1 MLFLRSLAFTIF
13 MLVSVV
19 IYAIGVL
26 FSALMPASWREAIP
40 PAWANLALVA
50 LRVICKLDYRVD
62 GAENIPAEAGVA
74 FWKHQSMW
82 ETVAQIVV
90 FPRQCWVLKKS
101 LMSIPFVGWA
111 LRFYA
116 PIAIDR
122 SAGRRAVE
130 QVIEQ
135 GRERMAAGRW
145 VMIFPEGT
153 RMPPG
158 TTRRYGMS
166 GILLAEKTGKPIV
179 PVAHNAGDFWRRNG
193 ILKRPG
199 MILVRI
205 GKPVYTN
212 GRPLDVVAKEIQDW
226 IEAQMKEI
234 SPGYAGTF
242 VTTNGKQSSGT
253 KDGVNRDTRCGD

>member
-1 MLFLRSLAFTIF
+1 MLLFRSVVFTTF

-26 FSALMPASWREAIP
+26 FSPLMPAAWREAIP
-40 PAWANLALVA
+40 AAWANLTLGA
-50 LRVICKLDYRVD
+50 LRIICRLDYRVE
-62 GAENIPAEAGVA
+62 GAENIPDQAGVA

-82 ETVAQIVV
+82 ETIAQIVV

-101 LMSIPFVGWA
+101 LMAIPFVGWA
-111 LRFYA
+111 LKFYK

-122 SAGRRAVE
+122 GAGRRAVE

-135 GRERMAAGRW
+135 GRERLAEGRW

-166 GILLAEKTGKPIV
+166 GILLAEKAGRPIV

-199 MILVRI
+199 LIVVRI
-205 GKPVYTN
+205 AKPIYTN
-212 GRPLDVVAKEIQDW
+212 GRPLEVVANEAQKW
-226 IEAQMKEI
+226 IEAQMKDI
-234 SPGYAGTF
+234 TPDYAGT
-242 VTTNGKQSSGT
+242 VLPKVPKKRSRRPESHEQ
-253 KDGVNRDTRCGD
+253 RRALR

>member
-1 MLFLRSLAFTIF
+1 MLFLRSLIFTTF
-13 MLVSVV
+13 MLTSVTL
-19 IYAIGVL
+19 YAIVIL
-26 FSALMPASWREAIP
+26 IVAPFSDKGREALP
-40 PAWANLALVA
+40 SAWARATLGALK
-50 LRVICKLDYRVD
+50 LICRLDYRVE

-82 ETVAQIVV
+82 ETIAQIVV

-111 LRFYA
+111 IDVYQ

-122 SAGRRAVE
+122 KSGRRAVE
-130 QVIEQ
+130 QVIGQ
-135 GRERMAAGRW
+135 GLERLEANRW

-158 TTRRYGMS
+158 TTKRYGMS
-166 GILLAEKTGKPIV
+166 GIRLAEQASRPIV

-199 MILVRI
+199 TIVVRI
-205 GKPVYTN
+205 GKPVYTG
-212 GRPLDVVAKEIQDW
+212 GRDVDVVAAEIQNW
-226 IEAQMKEI
+226 IEAQMKDI
-234 SPGYAGTF
+234 SPGYAGLSLSGRPRST
-242 VTTNGKQSSGT
+242 SS
-253 KDGVNRDTRCGD
+253 

>member
-1 MLFLRSLAFTIF
+1 MLFARSLIFTIF
-13 MLVSVV
+13 MLVSLI

-26 FSALMPASWREAIP
+26 LSAALPLAWREAIP
-40 PAWANLALVA
+40 PAWANLTLSA
-50 LRVICKLDYRVD
+50 LRLICGLGYRVE
-62 GAENIPAEAGVA
+62 GAENIPDEAGVA

-82 ETVAQIVV
+82 ETIAQIVV

-101 LMSIPFVGWA
+101 LMTIPFVGWA
-111 LRFYA
+111 LRIYN
-116 PIAIDR
+116 PIAINR
-122 SAGRRAVE
+122 GAGRRAVE

-135 GRERMAAGRW
+135 GRDRLASERW

-166 GILLAEKTGKPIV
+166 GILLAEKAGRPIV

-199 MILVRI
+199 MIVVRI

-212 GRPLDVVAKEIQDW
+212 GRPLEVVANEVQTW
-226 IEAQMKEI
+226 IEAQMKDI
-234 SPGYAGTF
+234 SPGYAGT
-242 VTTNGKQSSGT
+242 VLPKVPKNGRVRNAHDQKR
-253 KDGVNRDTRCGD
+253 VLR